1 MTEDTARPTPTRNDV
16 AKIFNLSREMGLA
29 RRCINELMALNIYR
43 YDTKEWALVEDC
55 RDMLEDKIK
64 ELFCERR

>member
-1 MTEDTARPTPTRNDV
+1 MTEDTVRPVPTRNDV
-16 AKIFNLSREMGLA
+16 AKISNLALDMGQA

-43 YDTKEWALVEDC
+43 YDMQEWALVLDC